1 MGGPATITVQ
11 HSPDQTA
18 LAHAACERA
27 EDTLR
32 TLETRY
38 SRYRPDSLISQING
52 RAGSDVWTA
61 LDDEALALLQFC
73 HTLWTQSAGLFD
85 PTAGILRRVWDFKTR
100 QPGNP
105 EQIPELLQRV
115 GWSMVSLEGH
125 KVRLER
131 PGMELDLGGVVKEY
145 AADKVAQQ
153 LREQG
158 LVCALIE
165 LAGDV
170 VAMGEPRPGRPW
182 SVGISDPARPTEAL
196 LTVELVNAAL
206 ATSGN
211 YQRVLEIGGKKYS
224 HFLNPR
230 SGWPVAGPASIS
242 VISDTCLTAGAVA
255 TGACLHDDDQRP
267 VWLQRAGLPW
277 LEVNEQGLLSGPLR
291 DAHPGNRLQRT

>member
-18 LAHAACERA
+18 FARAACDRA

-52 RAGSDVWTA
+52 RAGLDTWTA

-85 PTAGILRRVWDFKTR
+85 PTAGILRGVWDFKTGR
-100 QPGNP
+100 PGNP

-115 GWSMVSLEGH
+115 GWSMVSLEDH

-158 LVCALIE
+158 FDCALIE
-165 LAGDV
+165 LAG
-170 VAMGEPRPGRPW
+170 GC
-182 SVGISDPARPTEAL
+182 
-196 LTVELVNAAL
+196 
-206 ATSGN
+206 
-211 YQRVLEIGGKKYS
+211 GGY
-224 HFLNPR
+224 
-230 SGWPVAGPASIS
+230 GG
-242 VISDTCLTAGAVA
+242 TTAGAALVR
-255 TGACLHDDDQRP
+255 GYQ
-267 VWLQRAGLPW
+267 
-277 LEVNEQGLLSGPLR
+277 
-291 DAHPGNRLQRT
+291 